1 MKHNI
6 LKSIFISLILVLG
19 VSNAWADIVFS
30 GGYIYFDNSI
40 GINQTYIQ
48 LCARQSGWTGVSTLN
63 KIDNTKLHYVANP
76 QGSGW
81 GGILGWVVIGNSS
94 KKSNSNFDN
103 WSSYGWCSN
112 WNTYGFNSG
121 STYLIVPTSTSK
133 SQSVN
138 TSYYSGGYSA
148 LNSKQTIKTAVN
160 DTDANSK
167 ATISITSYKMTGN
180 GTVTKQEVTLGTGAK
195 ESYVD
200 AARTATTTLTVGTV
214 ATGYQ
219 FDGWYTATTGE
230 TQLSSSTTYTYYPT
244 AATTVYARFSA
255 KKYTI
260 TYKDQNNSNFSGTH
274 ESGYPTEHTYGV
286 ETTLKNASKAGY
298 TFGGWFTSPDCSG
311 TAVTKLG
318 AIAYTSN
325 ITLYAKWTPKT
336 YTITLNANGGA
347 SDGSAT
353 ATYNSSTITNLTQPT
368 RTDYRCNGYYTAALG
383 GTLVLNIDGTLA
395 KNVSGY
401 TDANGNWT
409 KDGNATLYAQ
419 WTYDVTE
426 YTVNFG
432 AGTGFTSY
440 GSVTAKNNSTSATI
454 TSPATVRSGQNIT
467 FTATPETGYIVEGWY
482 TNAACTTGKH
492 NAGNTTYTTTIT
504 AATNVYVKFAEQ
516 TWPVSFVA
524 STGGTVSPAE
534 EQTVGVITGVN
545 ISATPETGYTFAE
558 WTSSAGGEFEDA
570 TALETNFTPTA
581 ETTVTAN
588 FTENLFAITVQSS
601 DNNHGTVTQSTD
613 KAGIAT
619 TITITATPNIGYR
632 FVKWTATDSNSIII
646 ANANNASTTIT
657 AKQAGT
663 VTANFEALPPVTI
676 YFKPTSAWKNH
687 NAWFAVYYWENKDGG
702 NKKEG
707 WLTLEDGDGHGN
719 LYTAEIPG
727 GYNNLIFVR
736 LRPSTADGYTSENS
750 GLHWNNQWE
759 QTEDLT
765 TPTDDKVLYDMESKN
780 AATHLYLK
788 PNGNWKSD
796 GARFAACF
804 MDDKKGNHTWRSMTI
819 NNDIYSC
826 EIPTNKTYVIFC
838 RMNPGNDSND
848 WNNKWNQTG
857 DLTIPTDGKNLF
869 TLKDGVWEGATET
882 WSTIYDNSKWAIY
895 DPEENEEEQV
905 VYLKPTGYWSNDN
918 PTFVAHIWNNSSN
931 EDIPMT
937 AIGSGYYACTIP
949 IGYHSVVFYRKS
961 TDGKTIWNQTS
972 DLSIPTH
979 RANCYTIKSTGEGTT
994 TKATGKWNEFMLM
1007 RDYHDN
1013 QEINDTTGIET
1024 VNSVI
1029 TFHKATLTNNELSVQ
1044 ERALYWISFPYNVNL
1059 NKAFGFGEYGINW
1072 IIEYYDGAERAEKGC
1087 WIEDTYW
1094 KYIENPQNVTLEV
1107 GVGYVLA
1114 LDLSTLGDS
1123 IYNDL
1128 EQISLYFPA
1137 ADDIAT
1143 ITGGITSTYVPT
1155 HLCEINRPTGDGDR
1169 RIIDSNWNIIGVPSF
1184 ADVHDSTTQVGD
1196 VNFYYQWNPA
1206 TDTYSPQPAATFQ
1219 TMHAYM
1225 IQFAGTIDW
1234 GAKTAVSP
1242 AAIAARKNAAS
1253 TDQYTLRLVLQQEGK
1268 DQDQTF
1274 IRLLAEGATNEFDM
1288 NVDLSK
1294 IINRGANIYS
1304 LIGKEEAAANVLPI
1318 EESIIP
1324 IGLDIEK
1331 AGAYTFAMPDGTDG
1345 ITAILID
1352 YETQTEHNLL
1362 TTEYTVNLNKGI
1374 SNKRFALRVL
1384 PHHVATNIESL
1395 LDGNC
1400 NQNVQKYIIN
1410 GQLFIKNNGHIYD
1423 IQGRQVK

>member
-6 LKSIFISLILVLG
+6 LKSLFISLILVVG
-19 VSNAWADIVFS
+19 ISNAWAAS
-30 GGYIYFDNSI
+30 EGYSWYDWASSENVYFDNTNSSYSNVSMLI
-40 GINQTYIQ
+40 GRQWNYGNDGVGSSGVNFTKISNTNNLYHAATTWNHYNTLLFINATNWGWEGKKVTERYSYANNYTNTNNININGTELFYATSSTKGADLKHEDLSDYTALNYTQTVQQHLSTDGGSNY
-48 LCARQSGWTGVSTLN
+48 AVSTTALATV
-63 KIDNTKLHYVANP
+63 KV
-76 QGSGW
+76 
-81 GGILGWVVIGNSS
+81 
-94 KKSNSNFDN
+94 
-103 WSSYGWCSN
+103 SSY
-112 WNTYGFNSG
+112 
-121 STYLIVPTSTSK
+121 K
-133 SQSVN
+133 
-138 TSYYSGGYSA
+138 
-148 LNSKQTIKTAVN
+148 LNSKNTTTSSSGTIAPG
-160 DTDANSK
+160 SSS
-167 ATISITSYKMTGN
+167 ATCS
-180 GTVTKQEVTLGTGAK
+180 
-195 ESYVD
+195 
-200 AARTATTTLTVGTV
+200 AARTATVTYTVSGV
-214 ATGYQ
+214 KTGYT
-219 FDGWYTATTGE
+219 FVGWYDDTTQKS
-230 TQLSSSTTYTYYPT
+230 TNTTYTYNAT
-244 AATTVYARFSA
+244 AAKTITARFEA
-255 KKYTI
+255 NQYDI
-260 TYKDQNNSNFSGTH
+260 TYKDQGNLTFSGSHT
-274 ESGYPTEHTYGV
+274 SGYPKKHTYGV

-298 TFGGWFTSPDCSG
+298 TFGGWFTSLDCSG

-318 AIAYTSN
+318 ATAYTSN
-325 ITLYAKWTPKT
+325 ITLYAKWTSNEETK
-336 YTITLNANGGA
+336 YNITAKANPVEGGNV
-347 SDGSAT
+347 T
-353 ATYNSSTITNLTQPT
+353 PT
-368 RTDYRCNGYYTAALG
+368 
-383 GTLVLNIDGTLA
+383 
-395 KNVSGY
+395 
-401 TDANGNWT
+401 
-409 KDGNATLYAQ
+409 NATLMGVTSGGNITATPNEGYAFSGWSIISGNGYFGETGSNNTSEIANTIFRPTQ
-419 WTYDVTE
+419 ESTIEASFIEIKRTINILSKDENQGTVTPESTTAGVVTASTDNITAISKEGYEFVEWTASSGITLSSTTDATTKVTKATTDGTVTAIFRE
-426 YTVNFG
+426 KKYTIDLKANN
-432 AGTGFTSY
+432 AEY
-440 GSVTAKNNSTSATI
+440 GSVAPITI
-454 TSPATVRSGQNIT
+454 TVGQ
-467 FTATPETGYIVEGWY
+467 
-482 TNAACTTGKH
+482 H
-492 NAGNTTYTTTIT
+492 NA
-504 AATNVYVKFAEQ
+504 
-516 TWPVSFVA
+516 
-524 STGGTVSPAE
+524 
-534 EQTVGVITGVN
+534 
-545 ISATPETGYTFAE
+545 
-558 WTSSAGGEFEDA
+558 
-570 TALETNFTPTA
+570 
-581 ETTVTAN
+581 
-588 FTENLFAITVQSS
+588 S
-601 DNNHGTVTQSTD
+601 D
-613 KAGIAT
+613 
-619 TITITATPNIGYR
+619 TITATPNIGYR
-632 FVKWTATDSNSIII
+632 FVNWTATDGIII

-676 YFKPTSAWKNH
+676 YFKPTSAWKSD

-719 LYTAEIPG
+719 LYTTEIPG

-759 QTEDLT
+759 QTKDLT
-765 TPTDDKVLYDMESKN
+765 TPTDDKVLYDMESTN
-780 AATHLYLK
+780 ITHLYLT
-788 PNGNWKSD
+788 PNDNWKSD
-796 GARFAACF
+796 GARFAAYF
-804 MDDKKGNHTWRSMTI
+804 FGNGEEWVDMEKVNDDLYVC
-819 NNDIYSC
+819 D
-826 EIPTNKTYVIFC
+826 IPTTKSYPSVILC
-838 RMNPGNDSND
+838 RMKPENANNN

-869 TLKDGVWEGATET
+869 TLNDGVWDEATET

-918 PTFVAHIWNNSSN
+918 PTFVAHVWNNSSN

-961 TDGKTIWNQTS
+961 TDGKIIWNQTS

-1013 QEINDTTGIET
+1013 QEINDITGIET

-1059 NKAFGFGEYGINW
+1059 NDAFGFGEYGTNW
-1072 IIEYYDGAERAEKGC
+1072 IIEYYDGAERAQKGC

-1094 KYIENPQNVTLEV
+1094 KYIKNPQNVTLEA

-1155 HLCEINRPTGDGDR
+1155 HLCEINRPTGDGNR
-1169 RIIDSNWNIIGVPSF
+1169 TTKDSNWNIVGVPSF
-1184 ADVHDSTTQVGD
+1184 ANVHNSTTQEGD
-1196 VNFYYQWNPA
+1196 INFYYQWDPA
-1206 TDTYSPQPAATFQ
+1206 TDTYSVEPADTFQ

-1225 IQFAGTIDW
+1225 VQFAGTIDW
-1234 GAKTAVSP
+1234 GAKKAVSP
-1242 AAIAARKNAAS
+1242 AAIAARRNAAS
-1253 TDQYTLRLVLQQEGK
+1253 KDQYTLRLVLQQEGK
-1268 DQDQTF
+1268 NQDQTF
-1274 IRLLAEGATNEFDM
+1274 IRLLAGGATNEFDM

-1324 IGLDIEK
+1324 IGVDIAK
-1331 AGAYTFAMPDGTDG
+1331 AGTYTFAMPDGTDG

-1362 TTEYTVNLNKGI
+1362 TTEYTVNLNEGI
-1374 SNKRFALRVL
+1374 NNKRFAIRVV
-1384 PHHVATNIESL
+1384 PNQVATNIESL
-1395 LDGNC
+1395 FDKNC

-1423 IQGRQVK
+1423 IQGREVK